1 MVFEQFTNYPRK
13 LSPWLRISLK
23 IGQLNSCPLLFHT
36 LDALTLNSLLHAL
49 TETLT
54 IEALETPP
62 IKLWDIDRQLI
73 KRPSLNRCQWKDFEW
88 QLPTTE
94 HPIHSFT
101 LKIPEGWID
110 GDHPGKNWPA
120 ISYAE
125 RESTLFCFVTTH
137 DLLIVRLLLAAN
149 LWNRWRPMI
158 SPLRSFDKM
167 KWWQRLLLL
176 VASFL

>member
-23 IGQLNSCPLLFHT
+23 IKLLSILFHT

-101 LKIPEGWID
+101 HSRYLKAESMEIIRVKTGPPFLMRSVSQ
-110 GDHPGKNWPA
+110 HFFVLLRPT
-120 ISYAE
+120 IS
-125 RESTLFCFVTTH
+125 
-137 DLLIVRLLLAAN
+137 LLL
-149 LWNRWRPMI
+149 
-158 SPLRSFDKM
+158 DYY
-167 KWWQRLLLL
+167 WQPICEIDDGQW
-176 VASFL
+176 